1 MSNQDWL
8 ATQFEAH
15 RDHLR
20 AVAQRMLGSHSEA
33 EDVVQDAWLRMSR
46 ADTSEVD
53 NLGGWLTTVVARASL
68 DVLRSRKTRAEESL
82 DAQPVEHDYGDD
94 DAEGPEDRALLAD
107 AMGTALLVVLD
118 RLTPS
123 ERIAFVLHDLFGM
136 SFEDIGPI
144 VGRSDIAARQ
154 LASRARRRV
163 QGAATPD
170 PDLAR
175 QRKVVDAFLAAS
187 RGGDLVG
194 LLSVLDPNVV
204 LRADAVAVLTASAK
218 QSDGA
223 PRLAPELRGAKTV
236 AETFVGRAQAAR
248 AAIVAGAAGAAWA
261 PDGTPRVAFAFSV
274 VGERIVAIEIIA
286 DPAGIADAN
295 VTLLD

>member
-8 ATQFEAH
+8 AAQFQAH

-20 AVAQRMLGSHSEA
+20 AVAYRMLGSHGEA

-46 ADTSEVD
+46 ADTHDVA

-82 DAQPVEHDYGDD
+82 DAQPVEHDYADD
-94 DAEGPEDRALLAD
+94 DRSGPEDQALLAD
-107 AMGTALLVVLD
+107 AMGPALLLVLD
-118 RLTPS
+118 RLSPS

-136 SFEDIGPI
+136 SFEEVGAV

-187 RGGDLVG
+187 RGGDLIG
-194 LLSVLDPNVV
+194 LMAVLDPNVV
-204 LRADAVAVLTASAK
+204 LHADAVAVLSAK
-218 QSDGA
+218 QAEGA
-223 PRLAPELRGAKTV
+223 PQLAPEMRGARSV
-236 AETFVGRAQAAR
+236 ADTFVGRAQTAR
-248 AAIVAGAAGAAWA
+248 AAMVAGAAGAAWA
-261 PDGTPRVAFAFSV
+261 PDGTPRVAFAFTV
-274 VGERIVAIEIIA
+274 VEDRIVAIEIIA
-286 DPAGIADAN
+286 DPARISQVEFA
-295 VTLLD
+295 LLD